1 MPFVVAILALVAVVG
16 GVIFFFRNEANAPI
30 VEVTPVTQVATTTTP
45 PPSEPIT
52 TPAAPTAATGS
63 APVATNTNPITPPK
77 NPPVTQAKPT
87 TPAPTPTPTATPV
100 PTPAPVVTAPTPKTL
115 TSKIDYRTPSGA
127 GTSITVTMTLEGSTV
142 TAVDS
147 TYTGNDTDKSYQNR
161 FDGAYKSQVIG
172 KKLGDVSLAR
182 VGGASLTS
190 KAFNEATKA
199 IISQS

>member
-1 MPFVVAILALVAVVG
+1 MPFVVVILAIIAVVG
-16 GVIFFFRNEANAPI
+16 GAVFFFRNEANAPV
-30 VEVTPVTQVATTTTP
+30 VEVVPITQVATTTE
-45 PPSEPIT
+45 PPSVPTT
-52 TPAAPTAATGS
+52 TPEVPVVATGS
-63 APVATNTNPITPPK
+63 TPVATNTTPTTPPS
-77 NPPVTQAKPT
+77 NPPTTQAKPT
-87 TPAPTPTPTATPV
+87 TPAPTAPTTPT

-127 GTSITVTMTLEGSTV
+127 GTSITVTMTLEGTTV

-147 TYTGNDTDKSYQNR
+147 TYTGNSTDKSYQNR

-172 KKLGDVSLAR
+172 QKLGDVSLAR

-190 KAFNEATKA
+190 KAFNEAVKQ